1 MPKHKGFT
9 LIEVLV
15 AVMIISVVISALLQ
29 LFANNSHT
37 FSSVHQKILQTNM
50 SSLLLG
56 NEIYGYE
63 DKKMDLSELV
73 KDFNINDDLRRKLKD
88 KKIEIIYT
96 EVTSLN
102 FDDAAESL
110 AEAEGESGDND
121 EGLVTETSEV
131 ANSLEIGRTT
141 IKIDNESSSFL
152 RVKFQ

>member
-29 LFANNSHT
+29 LFANNSYT

-73 KDFNINDDLRRKLKD
+73 KDFNVNDDLRRKLKD

-96 EVTSLN
+96 EVTSFN

-110 AEAEGESGDND
+110 AEAEEESGDND

-131 ANSLEIGRTT
+131 ANTLEIGRTT

>member
-1 MPKHKGFT
+1 
-9 LIEVLV
+9 
-15 AVMIISVVISALLQ
+15 MIISVVISALLQ
-29 LFANNSHT
+29 LFANNSYT

-73 KDFNINDDLRRKLKD
+73 KDFNVNDDLRRKLKD

-96 EVTSLN
+96 EVTSFN

-110 AEAEGESGDND
+110 AEAEEESGDND

-131 ANSLEIGRTT
+131 ANTLEIGRTT

>member
-1 MPKHKGFT
+1 
-9 LIEVLV
+9 
-15 AVMIISVVISALLQ
+15 MIISVVISALLQ

-73 KDFNINDDLRRKLKD
+73 KDFNVNDDLRRKLKD

-96 EVTSLN
+96 EVTSFN

-110 AEAEGESGDND
+110 AEAEEESGDND
-121 EGLVTETSEV
+121 EGLVSETSEV
-131 ANSLEIGRTT
+131 ANTLEIGRTT

>member
-1 MPKHKGFT
+1 
-9 LIEVLV
+9 
-15 AVMIISVVISALLQ
+15 MIISVVISALLQ

>member
-1 MPKHKGFT
+1 MPKRSGFT

-15 AVMIISVVISALLQ
+15 AVMIIAVVISALLQ
-29 LFANNSHT
+29 LFANNAHS
-37 FSSVHQKILQTNM
+37 FASVHQKILQTNM

-56 NEIYGYE
+56 SDIYGYE
-63 DKKMDLSELV
+63 DKEMDLAELV
-73 KDFNINDDLRRKLKD
+73 KDFNVDDDLRRKLKE
-88 KKIEIIYT
+88 KKIKIIYT

-110 AEAEGESGDND
+110 ADAQEENGDND
-121 EGLVTETSEV
+121 EGTITESSEV
-131 ANSLEIGRTT
+131 ANTLEIGRTT